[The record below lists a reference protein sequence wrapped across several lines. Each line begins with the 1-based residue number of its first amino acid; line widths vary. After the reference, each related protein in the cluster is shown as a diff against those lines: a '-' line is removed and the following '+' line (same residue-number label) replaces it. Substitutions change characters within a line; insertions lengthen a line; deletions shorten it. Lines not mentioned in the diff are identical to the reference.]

1 MTSRLDSMNN
11 GKPWL
16 AISAAVVA
24 LISLSVLSWLSQPP
38 PEALV
43 VYCAH
48 DSIYSEEILLEF
60 ERRTGIQVVKRFDT
74 EATKSLG
81 LVNLLLTEKDN
92 PQCDVFWN
100 NEVLGT
106 MRLKEA
112 GVLAP
117 YSGPGAQRIPPAFKD
132 PDGHW
137 TGFAARLRV
146 GIINS
151 ATGTPP
157 HEDPIS
163 AESNADLSGMAIAK
177 PLFGTTLTH
186 YSALWYEL
194 GGEPFKDWHNSR
206 IERGLLVVTGNAVVK
221 NLTAEGQC
229 TFGWTD
235 TDDYYLAVDDAR
247 SVDFMPLRTPS
258 GKTICIP
265 NSVAMI
271 RGTQRSAAAK
281 KLIDFLLSQEVE
293 TRLAN
298 SRSRQI
304 PLGPVNSNELPQE
317 VRHLATLAEEA
328 VDLNKLQ
335 QARHECREWLESIYV
350 D

>member
-1 MTSRLDSMNN
+1 MND

-16 AISAAVVA
+16 AVVA
-24 LISLSVLSWLSQPP
+24 AIVALVALSALSWLSQPP

-48 DSIYSEEILLEF
+48 DSIYSEEILSEF

-81 LVNLLLTEKDN
+81 LVNLLLAEKEN

-106 MRLKEA
+106 MRLKDA

-117 YSGPGAQRIPPAFKD
+117 YSGPGAERIPPAFKD
-132 PDGHW
+132 PEGHW

-146 GIINS
+146 GIINNDGHVRL
-151 ATGTPP
+151 T
-157 HEDPIS
+157 EDPITADS
-163 AESNADLSGMAIAK
+163 DIDLSGMAIAK

-186 YSALWYEL
+186 YSALWFET
-194 GGEPFKDWHNSR
+194 GGDPFKNWHTDR
-206 IERGLLVVTGNAVVK
+206 IDRGLLVVNGNAVVK

-235 TDDYYLAVDDAR
+235 TDDYYLAVDDGR
-247 SVDFMPLRTPS
+247 PVDFMPLRTPS

-271 RGTQRSAAAK
+271 RGTKRSAAAK
-281 KLIDFLLSQEVE
+281 KLIDFLLSAEIE

-304 PLGPVNSNELPQE
+304 PLGPVDQSAIPTE
-317 VRHLATLAEEA
+317 VQHLTTLAEEA
-328 VDLNKLQ
+328 IDLNKLQ
-335 QARHECREWLESIYV
+335 QARLECREWLESIYV